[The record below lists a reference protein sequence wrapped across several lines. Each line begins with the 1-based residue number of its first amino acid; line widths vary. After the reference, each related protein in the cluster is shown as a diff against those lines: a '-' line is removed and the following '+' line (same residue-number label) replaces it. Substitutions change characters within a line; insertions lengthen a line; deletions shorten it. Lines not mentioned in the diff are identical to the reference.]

1 MGPVPERNVKSL
13 WNRVKAVTAIGMF
26 GLGLTLELL
35 SRVMKRPLVS
45 SLLPIWKE
53 NLMDVFPLQRA
64 IGFWQY
70 RGLLAT
76 P

>member
-13 WNRVKAVTAIGMF
+13 WNRVKAVTVIGMF
-26 GLGLTLELL
+26 GLGLTLESL
-35 SRVMKRPLVS
+35 SQVMKRPLVS

-70 RGLLAT
+70 GGPLAT